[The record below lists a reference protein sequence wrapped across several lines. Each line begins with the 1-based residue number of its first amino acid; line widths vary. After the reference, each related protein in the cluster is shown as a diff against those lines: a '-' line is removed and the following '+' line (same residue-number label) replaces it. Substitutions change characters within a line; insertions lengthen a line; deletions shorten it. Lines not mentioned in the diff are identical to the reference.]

1 MTLADIGHSALMDRV
16 YRNQRHIYDLT
27 RAYYLLGRD
36 RMIAGLHL
44 PPRGRALEIGCGTGR
59 NLVAAARAY
68 PQSQIFGMDISSEML
83 ASARSAAHRARL
95 EQRLSLAQGDATDF
109 DPARAFGITS
119 FDRIFLSYTL
129 SMIPD
134 WRGAIDQAVRNLAP
148 GGSLHI
154 VDFGQQERLPR
165 WFKAVLFRWLAMFH
179 VSPRAGMRE
188 TLAKIAEKRGADIE
202 VRSLYRGYA
211 WLAVLRVPALRSV
224 PRTLAFSR
232 SRL

>member
-36 RMIAGLHL
+36 RMIAGLH
-44 PPRGRALEIGCGTGR
+44 PPSRGRVLEIGCGTGR

-83 ASARSAAHRARL
+83 ASARSAANRARL

-109 DPARAFGITS
+109 DPARAFGVTS
-119 FDRIFLSYTL
+119 FDCVFMSYTL

-134 WRGAIDQAVRNLAP
+134 WRGAIEQAMRNLAP

-165 WFKAVLFRWLAMFH
+165 WFKSVLFRWLAMFH

-188 TLAKIAEKRGADIE
+188 ALLNLAREHGAALDF
-202 VRSLYRGYA
+202 RPLYRGYA
-211 WLAVLRVPALRSV
+211 WLAVLRVPAL
-224 PRTLAFSR
+224 
-232 SRL
+232 